1 MKGEFIIAGFDGNWT
16 VEPQKSAVYGRIR
29 ATSVVLAALPLA
41 ACAPAKPVLILPP
54 ASLATCADAPA
65 VPETLPPQGTKE
77 RDNATLAIWLAEREA
92 GTDCRSRV
100 AGLRAW
106 MEKAK

>member
-1 MKGEFIIAGFDGNWT
+1 MK
-16 VEPQKSAVYGRIR
+16 R
-29 ATSVVLAALPLA
+29 LALVAAIPLA
-41 ACAPAKPVLILPP
+41 ACSPARPALILPP
-54 ASLATCADAPA
+54 AELAHCAPAPA

-77 RDNATLAIWLAEREA
+77 RDAATLAIWLAEREA

-106 MEKAK
+106 MEKAQ